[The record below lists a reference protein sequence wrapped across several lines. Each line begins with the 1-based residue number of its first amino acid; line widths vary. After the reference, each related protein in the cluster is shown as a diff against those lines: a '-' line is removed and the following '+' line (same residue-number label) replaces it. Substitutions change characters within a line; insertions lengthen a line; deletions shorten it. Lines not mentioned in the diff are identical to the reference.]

1 MIGALTERL
10 TGWLAPADSAKNL
23 RAEIRRLIASKPAL
37 ERELE
42 TAQERLQTAEAVLA
56 SVEPAQAALENAK
69 AADDESRRKRMEA
82 GNMTA
87 DPKLTAAVATAEA
100 ALAEAER
107 VQTAA
112 EAALPALKRR
122 LSEAQQAVANC
133 AEQIDETAWQVRMSE
148 LTAKTPEVQRAVETV
163 KAFQREVNVLRY
175 VAARYKAY
183 RTPNGSVPHDVVALC
198 TLPNAPDQ
206 PPQAAIRAEVE
217 HQRRLREGTV

>member
-1 MIGALTERL
+1 MIGTLTERL
-10 TGWLAPADSAKNL
+10 TGWFSPRDSAANL
-23 RAEIRRLIASKPAL
+23 RGEIRRLIAERPKL
-37 ERELE
+37 EREL
-42 TAQERLQTAEAVLA
+42 QEANVRLSTAESSLDV
-56 SVEPAQAALENAK
+56 VGPAQVALEAAQQAD
-69 AADDESRRKRMEA
+69 AADRKRRME
-82 GNMTA
+82 GGITVA
-87 DPKLTAAVATAEA
+87 DPALTAAITQAED
-100 ALAEAER
+100 ALLEAQH
-107 VQTAA
+107 VQAAA
-112 EAALPALKRR
+112 EAALPALRR
-122 LSEAQQAVANC
+122 RVAEAEQAVKSC